1 MENNCYAHLYGESK
15 ELIRIYLP
23 ITNNVLLMMLDLGKE
38 HAQVHIIT
46 QMVPFKLVENQCLLV
61 DNLPEELTKEL
72 LELGA
77 IELDE
82 DDIFEC
88 DGRNVEMYTVNT
100 AMVRYDAVLEA
111 GFPLA
116 QKYVNRCEDYRK
128 YYEKV
133 TGKPYDMN
141 EVKNAYA
148 IANNAKPLPVSNSNT
163 AQAPDSS
170 TQVHR
175 HQKAFYKEEDFK
187 DLTSSTRSIEK
198 WNTLSCVIAK
208 QFGWY

>member
-23 ITNNVLLMMLDLGKE
+23 ITNNVLLMMLDSGKE
-38 HAQVHIIT
+38 SAQVHIIT
-46 QMVPFKLVENQCLLV
+46 KMIPFKLVENQCLLV

-77 IELDE
+77 IRLDE
-82 DDIFEC
+82 DDVFEC
-88 DGRNVEMYTVNT
+88 KRGEFKLYTVNT

-116 QKYVNRCEDYRK
+116 PKYAKDCEDYGK

-133 TGKPYDMN
+133 NGKPYDIN
-141 EVKNAYA
+141 EIVNAHSEMIDSDKSEVNTDSKVA
-148 IANNAKPLPVSNSNT
+148 QLPK
-163 AQAPDSS
+163 Q
-170 TQVHR
+170 
-175 HQKAFYKEEDFK
+175 QKAFYNEKDFK
-187 DLTSSTRSIEK
+187 DLPSSTRSVEK
-198 WNTLSCVIAK
+198 WNVLSGVIAK